1 MAEKE
6 EKIKKNIEKL
16 EDKSFGVY
24 FFTMDTKG
32 NATASVAYIYEVA
45 KTLSDNGYNAH
56 ILHEKNDYTSVESWL
71 GEEYAS
77 LPHVSIEANELQ
89 VGPADFIVIPELFGH
104 VVEQISN
111 LGCKK
116 VILCQAYDYMF
127 EFLEPGKRWSDFGV
141 TDCIAVSEQVG
152 EVVTQNFKNVNV
164 QVVPVSIPE
173 YFTKSEEPKKPIVA
187 VHTREQRD
195 AAKIIKSF
203 YLQFP
208 QYKWITF
215 RDMRGLGRKEFAK
228 TLKEACCS
236 IWIDDIAG
244 FGTFPVESM
253 KCGTP
258 VLGKVPNMIPEWLTE
273 DNGIWT
279 YEGHRLP
286 EFAATYIE
294 SWLEDAIPTELLD
307 AMKPID
313 EQYKKDTQDEKLLE
327 VFKSYVSK
335 RKEDL
340 EQHIASL
347 NNEVE

>member
-1 MAEKE
+1 MEEKE
-6 EKIKKNIEKL
+6 QKIKENVDKIENN
-16 EDKSFGVY
+16 DFGIY

-32 NATASVAYIYEVA
+32 NATASVAYIYELA
-45 KTLSDNGYNAH
+45 KTLSDNGYNTH
-56 ILHEKNDYTSVESWL
+56 ILHEKSEYTSVEGWL
-71 GEEYAS
+71 GEEYAQLS
-77 LPHVSIEANELQ
+77 HVSVEAGELA

-104 VVEQISN
+104 VAEQITN

-116 VILCQAYDYMF
+116 LMLCQAYDYMF

-141 TDCIAVSEQVG
+141 TDCIAISEQIA
-152 EVVTQNFKNVNV
+152 EVVKQNFKTINVEI
-164 QVVPVSIPE
+164 VPVAIPDF
-173 YFTKSEEPKKPIVA
+173 FTKSEEPKKPIVA

-195 AAKIIKSF
+195 AAKTIKSF

-236 IWIDDIAG
+236 IWIDDISG

-258 VLGKVPNMIPEWLTE
+258 VIGKVPNMIPEWLTE

-286 EFAATYIE
+286 EFAATYLE
-294 SWLEDAIPTELLD
+294 SWLEDAIPSELLD
-307 AMKPID
+307 AMKPIED
-313 EQYKKDTQDEKLLE
+313 KYKKEDQDKRVIE
-327 VFKSYVSK
+327 VFKGYIAK
-335 RKEDL
+335 RKQDL
-340 EQHIASL
+340 EKHLESA
-347 NNEVE
+347 NNEVG

>member
-1 MAEKE
+1 MRPGDFVQYG
-6 EKIKKNIEKL
+6 
-16 EDKSFGVY
+16 DKF
-24 FFTMDTKG
+24 
-32 NATASVAYIYEVA
+32 YEIA
-45 KTLSDNGYNAH
+45 KTLSDNGYKPY

-71 GEEYAS
+71 GEEYS
-77 LPHVSIEANELQ
+77 QLPHISIEDGELA

-104 VVEQISN
+104 VAEQISN

-116 VILCQAYDYMF
+116 IILCQAYDYMF
-127 EFLEPGKRWSDFGV
+127 EFLEPGKKWSDFGV

-152 EVVTQNFKNVNV
+152 DIVKQNFKSVNV
-164 QVVPVSIPE
+164 QVVPVSIPD
-173 YFTKSEEPKKPIVA
+173 FFNKPEEPKKPVVA

-228 TLKEACCS
+228 TLKESCCS
-236 IWIDDIAG
+236 VWVDDISG

-286 EFAATYIE
+286 EFVATYLE
-294 SWLEDAIPTELLD
+294 SWLEDAIPKELLE
-307 AMKPID
+307 AMSPIETKYNKA
-313 EQYKKDTQDEKLLE
+313 EQDIKLLE
-327 VFKSYVSK
+327 VFKGYIVK

-340 EQHIASL
+340 EQHVESL

>member
-1 MAEKE
+1 MGEKE
-6 EKIKKNIEKL
+6 EKIRENLEKIDKNE
-16 EDKSFGVY
+16 FGIY

-32 NATASVAYIYEVA
+32 NATASVAYIYEIA
-45 KTLSDNGYNAH
+45 KTLTDNGYKSI
-56 ILHEKNDYTSVESWL
+56 ILHEKSEYTSVGSWL
-71 GEEYAS
+71 GEEYAQ
-77 LPHVSIEANELQ
+77 LPHASIEAGELA
-89 VGPADFIVIPELFGH
+89 VGPSDFIVIPELFGH

-116 VILCQAYDYMF
+116 IILCQAYDYMF

-152 EVVTQNFKNVNV
+152 EVVTQNFKAVNV

-173 YFTKSEEPKKPIVA
+173 YFNKSDEPKKPIVA

-208 QYKWITF
+208 QFKWITF
-215 RDMRGLGRKEFAK
+215 RDMRGLSRKEFAK
-228 TLKEACCS
+228 TLKESCCS
-236 IWIDDIAG
+236 IWVDDIAG

-258 VLGKVPNMIPEWLTE
+258 VLGKVPNMIPEWLNE
-273 DNGIWT
+273 ENGIWT

-294 SWLEDAIPTELLD
+294 SWLEDAIPNELLE
-307 AMKPID
+307 AMSPIC
-313 EQYKKDTQDEKLLE
+313 EKYTKKEQDERIIDT
-327 VFKSYVSK
+327 FKGYIDK
-335 RKEDL
+335 RKVNL
-340 EQHIASL
+340 EQHL
-347 NNEVE
+347 ENVNNEA

>member
-1 MAEKE
+1 MGEKE
-6 EKIKKNIEKL
+6 EKIKENIEKL
-16 EDKSFGVY
+16 NNQNFGIY

-32 NATASVAYIYEVA
+32 NATASVAYIYEIA
-45 KTLSDNGYNAH
+45 KTLSDNGYKPY

-71 GEEYAS
+71 GEEYS
-77 LPHVSIEANELQ
+77 QLPHISIEDGELA

-104 VVEQISN
+104 VAEQISN

-116 VILCQAYDYMF
+116 IILCQAYDYMF
-127 EFLEPGKRWSDFGV
+127 EFLEPGKKWSDFGV

-152 EVVTQNFKNVNV
+152 ELVKHNFKSVNV
-164 QVVPVSIPE
+164 QVVPVSIPD
-173 YFTKSEEPKKPIVA
+173 FFNKPEEPKKPVVA

-228 TLKEACCS
+228 TLKESCCS
-236 IWIDDIAG
+236 VWVDDISG

-286 EFAATYIE
+286 EFVATYLE
-294 SWLEDAIPTELLD
+294 SWLEEAIPKELLE
-307 AMKPID
+307 AMSPIESKYNKA
-313 EQYKKDTQDEKLLE
+313 EQDIKLLE
-327 VFKSYVSK
+327 VFKGYIVK

-340 EQHIASL
+340 EQHVESL